1 LVEQRIENPRVVG
14 SIPTPATISSDP
26 RLTAPAEWREGWP
39 LVLASLVGITFSF
52 MAMAAGY
59 TLGVLTKPL
68 EEAFGWSRQQ
78 ILAATFVQLL
88 GILPASFVVGW
99 IADRYGV
106 ARVILISQLGLGLSF
121 VALGLLT
128 RDLASYYAL
137 YFMLALLSAG
147 TLPITFMKAIAT
159 RFRASRGLAIGV
171 ALSGSGL
178 CGLIVPGYTARAVE
192 SFGWRGAYVAA
203 GLLPI
208 LVALPVAAWAFR
220 RLRAVPAGPGQPVA
234 VTRAPDAVAEGGVDL
249 AHAARDYRFWCMGL
263 AFFLVSAGSTAVLTS
278 FVPLLVDAGMP
289 AQRAA
294 EILGALGL
302 SVIAGRLA
310 VGALA
315 DRMWAPLVG
324 AIFVVPATLAAVALA
339 TTEPTVG
346 LALLAAIAIGLVTGA
361 EFDLTAY
368 LIARYFGL
376 AHFAKIYAGIYVL
389 YAVGGGIAGP
399 LFGLAYDRTGGYS
412 LGLAAVAAAYVGC
425 GLLLLTL
432 GPYRDGAGEV
442 YRRPGEARPGE
453 P

>member
-1 LVEQRIENPRVVG
+1 
-14 SIPTPATISSDP
+14 
-26 RLTAPAEWREGWP
+26 
-39 LVLASLVGITFSF
+39 

-68 EEAFGWSRQQ
+68 EDAFGWSRQQ

-106 ARVILISQLGLGLSF
+106 ARVILLSQLGLGLSF

-128 RDLASYYAL
+128 QDLASYYAL
-137 YFMLALLSAG
+137 YFVLALLSAG
-147 TLPITFMKAIAT
+147 TLPITFMKAVTA

-171 ALSGSGL
+171 ALAGSGL
-178 CGLIVPGYTARAVE
+178 CGLIVPKYTALAVD
-192 SFGWRGAYVAA
+192 SFGWRGAYVAV

-208 LVALPVAAWAFR
+208 LIAMPVAAWAFR
-220 RLRAVPAGPGQPVA
+220 RLRTAPAVDAAAAETPAADAAAAAG
-234 VTRAPDAVAEGGVDL
+234 APGVDL
-249 AHAARDYRFWCMGL
+249 AQAARDYRFWCMGL

-294 EILGALGL
+294 EILGALGI

-315 DRMWAPLVG
+315 DRMWAPLAG
-324 AIFVVPATLAAVALA
+324 AIFVVPATVAVLVLA
-339 TTEPTVG
+339 TTQPTVG

-361 EFDLTAY
+361 EFDLTAF

-399 LFGLAYDRTGGYS
+399 LFGLAYDRTGGYF
-412 LGLAAVAAAYVGC
+412 LGLVAVAAAYVGC

-432 GPYRDGAGEV
+432 GPYRDDAVAV
-442 YRRPGEARPGE
+442 YRRPGHAGTGE

>member
-1 LVEQRIENPRVVG
+1 MIAAGVPEGRR
-14 SIPTPATISSDP
+14 
-26 RLTAPAEWREGWP
+26 AEWREGWP
-39 LVLASLVGITFSF
+39 LVLASLVGVTFSF

-68 EEAFGWSRQQ
+68 QDAFGWSRQQ

-106 ARVILISQLGLGLSF
+106 VRVILLSQLGLGLSF
-121 VALGLLT
+121 VALGLFT

-137 YFMLALLSAG
+137 YFVLALLSAG

-171 ALSGSGL
+171 ALAGSGL
-178 CGLIVPGYTARAVE
+178 CGLIVPKYTALAVE
-192 SFGWRGAYVAA
+192 SFGWRGAYVAV

-208 LVALPVAAWAFR
+208 LIAMPVAAWAFR
-220 RLRAVPAGPGQPVA
+220 RLRTAPAAATPA
-234 VTRAPDAVAEGGVDL
+234 AAASLPDAVTPAAAEVPGVAL
-249 AHAARDYRFWCMGL
+249 AQAARDYRFWCMGL

-294 EILGALGL
+294 EVLGALGI

-315 DRMWAPLVG
+315 DRMWAPLAG
-324 AIFVVPATLAAVALA
+324 AIFVVPATVAALVLA
-339 TTEPTVG
+339 TVQPTVG
-346 LALLAAIAIGLVTGA
+346 IALLAAIAIGLVTGA

-376 AHFAKIYAGIYVL
+376 AHFAKIYAAIYVM

-399 LFGLAYDRTGGYS
+399 LFGLAYDRTGGYF
-412 LGLAAVAAAYVGC
+412 LGLAVVAAAYVGC

-432 GPYRDGAGEV
+432 GPYRDGAAAV
-442 YRRPGEARPGE
+442 YRRPGHAGAGE

>member
-1 LVEQRIENPRVVG
+1 MNSP
-14 SIPTPATISSDP
+14 PAATPDP
-26 RLTAPAEWREGWP
+26 RPAAPGAAPRTAGAATAEWREGWP

-203 GLLPI
+203 CP
-208 LVALPVAAWAFR
+208 WS
-220 RLRAVPAGPGQPVA
+220 
-234 VTRAPDAVAEGGVDL
+234 
-249 AHAARDYRFWCMGL
+249 
-263 AFFLVSAGSTAVLTS
+263 VS
-278 FVPLLVDAGMP
+278 
-289 AQRAA
+289 
-294 EILGALGL
+294 
-302 SVIAGRLA
+302 
-310 VGALA
+310 
-315 DRMWAPLVG
+315 
-324 AIFVVPATLAAVALA
+324 
-339 TTEPTVG
+339 
-346 LALLAAIAIGLVTGA
+346 
-361 EFDLTAY
+361 
-368 LIARYFGL
+368 
-376 AHFAKIYAGIYVL
+376 
-389 YAVGGGIAGP
+389 
-399 LFGLAYDRTGGYS
+399 
-412 LGLAAVAAAYVGC
+412 
-425 GLLLLTL
+425 
-432 GPYRDGAGEV
+432 
-442 YRRPGEARPGE
+442 RRPSSRKQAPPDGKRPDRRAGVSRSDSQSAA
-453 P
+453 PALSAPAAFLGR